1 METGGHRGQ
10 GSAPGLASATP
21 DPRQEQRTRA
31 EAGAPGPG
39 ALRDRSFLLYLYLMG
54 FLVSAGAGSQVQT
67 PNPVMDALS
76 ESSEEEVGGG
86 VVRFSQG
93 LQGGERGLLGR
104 LGRAQLCS
112 DCSGGAR
119 AFQQAR
125 FGKSL
130 LMTLTWTEL
139 GTLSLRFM
147 VDWND

>member
-10 GSAPGLASATP
+10 GSAPGLASAIP

-93 LQGGERGLLGR
+93 LQGEERGLLGR

-112 DCSGGAR
+112 GCSGGAR
-119 AFQQAR
+119 
-125 FGKSL
+125 
-130 LMTLTWTEL
+130 TI
-139 GTLSLRFM
+139 
-147 VDWND
+147 